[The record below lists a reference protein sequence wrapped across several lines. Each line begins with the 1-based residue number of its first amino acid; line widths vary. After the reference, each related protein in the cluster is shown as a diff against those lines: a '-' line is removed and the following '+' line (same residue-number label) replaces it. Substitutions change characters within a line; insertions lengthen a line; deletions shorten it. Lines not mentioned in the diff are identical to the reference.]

1 MLYKLCFHLKFLS
14 NSTLSLF
21 MVHLFQLKKINF
33 KFMNPDIFNIDIE
46 DSNLSPP
53 INLTQKIEKKNRVH

>member
-33 KFMNPDIFNIDIE
+33 KFMNPDIFNIDIK

-53 INLTQKIEKKNRVH
+53 LI